1 MDRKPPALAGQTE
14 QLDVLGPMTER
25 PLNPAWTTAVKAA
38 QAKQAADIIGLD
50 LRAMSSFTD
59 CFIIC
64 SGSNQRQLQAICDK
78 IEHRLKKE
86 EGERP
91 HSIEGANGAEWILMD
106 YGDMVIHVFSKKA
119 RDYYDLERLYRG
131 ARRLD
136 LPPEEPIPAPMRWDD
151 GEEDEDEQDKENDE
165 DNGAGE

>member
-1 MDRKPPALAGQTE
+1 MDRKPPAIAGQLE
-14 QLDVLGPMTER
+14 QPDTLEPLTER
-25 PLNPAWTTAVKAA
+25 TLNPAWTTAVKAA
-38 QAKQAADIIGLD
+38 QAKQAADITGLD

-64 SGSNQRQLQAICDK
+64 SGSNLRQLQAITDE

-86 EGERP
+86 EGQRP

-106 YGDMVIHVFSKKA
+106 YGDIVIHVFSKKA

-131 ARRLD
+131 ARRLEM
-136 LPPEEPIPAPMRWDD
+136 PPEDPLPARVNWDD
-151 GEEDEDEQDKENDE
+151 EADETDDDENE
-165 DNGAGE
+165 